1 MREYIWSGKKQRNLI
16 KEDISLSNSLYILV
30 LYFFCFIFSTIEIVL
45 KEISYI
51 NLLHK
56 FMRLAIYVNA

>member
-16 KEDISLSNSLYILV
+16 KEDISLSNSLYISV